1 MKEIITSAWGQTPTL
16 RITAL
21 FSHLGSDPTRISS
34 VVLSIALAM
43 FSLTSFAQESMTSE
57 LLSIQQQWAI
67 VNYQTAKNE
76 QEDAFEDLFI
86 KIDQLALRY
95 PNNSEPKVWQGI
107 IRSTYAGVVGG
118 LSALSYVKDARDFLL
133 KAKKLDDTV
142 LEGSVYT
149 SLGTLYAK
157 VPGWPIAFGD
167 DDKARALLSRAVE
180 LNPSGLDPN
189 YFYADFLYEEGEY
202 KKALNYLNLA
212 LLAPK
217 RENRALADSR
227 RLEEAELLMEKIR
240 AEI

>member
-1 MKEIITSAWGQTPTL
+1 
-16 RITAL
+16 
-21 FSHLGSDPTRISS
+21 
-34 VVLSIALAM
+34 M

>member
-67 VNYQTAKNE
+67 VNYKTAKNE